1 MKYSHADAKDEV
13 NEAIPVS
20 GRVRLYVSSGQPDS
34 VSIQDKAAMSVR
46 SPVYTA
52 LSSLLPIISKAF
64 PTLEGESHF
73 EVILIHILI

>member
-1 MKYSHADAKDEV
+1 MKFSHADAKDGADEP
-13 NEAIPVS
+13 IPVS
-20 GRVRLYVSSGQPDS
+20 GRVRLYVSSGRPDS

-64 PTLEGESHF
+64 PTLEGESYF
-73 EVILIHILI
+73 GVVIIHLLI